1 MSTRPKE
8 GSIRAPKDA
17 HTSVFRMCGY
27 NLERQ
32 ETCRCDSIKASF
44 QIILDFLCRP
54 NGILI
59 SGFCRI
65 IIRRRQEN
73 QSQGEMT
80 VMKEAEIEVTQGH
93 ELRNVGGLE
102 KLEQA
107 RREILA
113 PSQK

>member
-1 MSTRPKE
+1 
-8 GSIRAPKDA
+8 
-17 HTSVFRMCGY
+17 
-27 NLERQ
+27 
-32 ETCRCDSIKASF
+32 
-44 QIILDFLCRP
+44 
-54 NGILI
+54 
-59 SGFCRI
+59 
-65 IIRRRQEN
+65 
-73 QSQGEMT
+73 MT